1 MFTLNYDRPD
11 YLDER
16 MKVYDEWIH
25 TAQVRHL
32 NALRMIGTDA
42 STRRAA
48 N

>member
-1 MFTLNYDRPD
+1 MLTLNHDSPD

-16 MKVYDEWIH
+16 MKVYEEWIY

-32 NALRMIGTDA
+32 NALRMICTDA